1 MSWLYLTLVYLVLA
15 AVLYIATHDLRKS
28 ARWARLIFFGG
39 GLLFSLFDPSGLD
52 FRLALFFTL
61 GIACFGGWMLVTSL
75 LAYDDT
81 LQERWDQVQAEGVD
95 EGQDS
100 LSATEAQGVSE
111 SEMERRHFTC
121 RRCAANARVSR
132 IVARLANSS

>member
-1 MSWLYLTLVYLVLA
+1 MSWLYLALVYLVLA

-28 ARWARLIFFGG
+28 ARWAGLIFFGG

-61 GIACFGGWMLVTSL
+61 GLACFGGWMLVTSL

-81 LQERWDQVQAEGVD
+81 LQERWNQAQKD
-95 EGQDS
+95 EGTDQRRDS
-100 LSATEAQGVSE
+100 LSAADSQGASE
-111 SEMERRHFTC
+111 SDAER
-121 RRCAANARVSR
+121 
-132 IVARLANSS
+132 